1 MAIGLNQF
9 LSEFRDC
16 IQKSPVSVKDRN
28 LYSHICLITKFTVP
42 FDLMNEKSSGM
53 LDQMNTL
60 AKTKLL
66 RISNLNF
73 L

>member
-16 IQKSPVSVKDRN
+16 IQKYLVSAKGCN
-28 LYSHICLITKFTVP
+28 LRFSFLSDDKVHCLIWI
-42 FDLMNEKSSGM
+42 DESKSNGM

-66 RISNLNF
+66 
-73 L
+73 